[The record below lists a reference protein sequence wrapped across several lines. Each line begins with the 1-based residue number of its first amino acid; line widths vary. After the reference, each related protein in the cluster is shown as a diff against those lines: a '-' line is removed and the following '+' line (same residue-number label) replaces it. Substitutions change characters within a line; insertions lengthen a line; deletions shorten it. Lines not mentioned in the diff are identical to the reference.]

1 MLLLIVGLILF
12 LGAHSLR
19 ILAEPWRNRQRER
32 VGAVRWK
39 GVIAVLSLAGFVL
52 LVWGFGMAR
61 AEPVVLWVP
70 PQWTRHL
77 AALLML
83 PSFVLLVAAY
93 LPGTRI
99 KAAVGHP
106 MILATKTWAVA
117 HLLANGT
124 LDDLV
129 LFGSF
134 LAWSVLAYI
143 SARRRD
149 RAAGTTYPAQGAVR
163 DIAALL
169 IGAAAWAWFAHF
181 GHYWLIGVRPLG

>member
-19 ILAEPWRNRQRER
+19 IFAEPWRNRQRER
-32 VGAVRWK
+32 LGAMRWK
-39 GVIAVLSLAGFVL
+39 GVIAVLSLAGFAL

-61 AEPVVLWVP
+61 TQPVVLWSP

-83 PSFVLLVAAY
+83 PSFILLVAAY
-93 LPGTRI
+93 LPGTRM
-99 KAAVGHP
+99 KAAFGHP

-124 LDDLV
+124 LNDLV

-149 RAAGTTYPAQGAVR
+149 RATGTTYPARGAIRDVGAV
-163 DIAALL
+163 L